1 MAEDFTGKEWYMA
14 SQKRAAERARRR
26 KQDARK
32 TWLGILGLVLLL
44 VIIGAILHGGA

>member
-1 MAEDFTGKEWYMA
+1 MAEDYSDREWYHA
-14 SQKRAAERARRR
+14 SQKRAEMLRRR

-44 VIIGAILHGGA
+44 VIIGVAILHGGA